1 MQHDGLRCR
10 RLIRLVAEFEIEADR
25 REFRELHAQ
34 LFGSHAIAPLLL
46 AKKIACPFGADRR
59 EFHVCLYAATVAD
72 GVAATRVVTTD
83 VLPTTVAAA
92 TTTAATAAGFVLGFI
107 DLERATAKVL
117 AVQRLHRL
125 LRIGAGHF
133 NEAEATG
140 LARVAVID
148 QRDFVHVAVGREK
161 GTHRI
166 FGGAEGKVSN
176 VKFGQ
181 ENTH

>member
-1 MQHDGLRCR
+1 L
-10 RLIRLVAEFEIEADR
+10 
-25 REFRELHAQ
+25 
-34 LFGSHAIAPLLL
+34 
-46 AKKIACPFGADRR
+46 
-59 EFHVCLYAATVAD
+59 CLNAATDAG

-92 TTTAATAAGFVLGFI
+92 TTTATAATAAGFDLRFI

-117 AVQRLHRL
+117 AVQRLHRF

-133 NEAEATG
+133 NETEATG
-140 LARVAVID
+140 LARVAVVD

-161 GTHRI
+161 GAHRI
-166 FGGAEGKVSN
+166 FGGTEGKVSN